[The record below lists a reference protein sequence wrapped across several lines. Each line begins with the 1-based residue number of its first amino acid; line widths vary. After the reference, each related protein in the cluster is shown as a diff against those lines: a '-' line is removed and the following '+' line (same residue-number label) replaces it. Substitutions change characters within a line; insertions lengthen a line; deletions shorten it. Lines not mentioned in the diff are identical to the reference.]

1 MRPVAVNV
9 WPVLIVSEAPVPL
22 LLTEIVDTD
31 GTTEEITGYLVK
43 LPGIR
48 TDAADGTPEGLQL
61 EAVFQS
67 VLVAPV
73 QVLKVPE
80 GVATFKIPED
90 AAK

>member
-1 MRPVAVNV
+1 M
-9 WPVLIVSEAPVPL
+9 
-22 LLTEIVDTD
+22 TEIEDTE
-31 GTTEEITGYLVK
+31 GTPVEITGYLVK

-48 TDAADGTPEGLQL
+48 TDAADGTPDGFQL

-73 QVLKVPE
+73 QVLKVPD